1 MSRPHRRRSGRPGA
15 ARTGVVRLG
24 VSLEPELL
32 DRLDGWVQQRN
43 SPSRSDA
50 IRTLIRKELVEEA
63 LGDPEADA
71 VACVALLYRH
81 GAPSV
86 MRRLT
91 AAQHQ
96 WGDHIRFSGHVHLR
110 GGSCLEVLALVGKR
124 GEVRR
129 AAEELRGV
137 KGVLFGDYTLGSPEV
152 AGGRTGHEHPHRES
166 ERA

>member
-1 MSRPHRRRSGRPGA
+1 MSRPRRRRTTRLGA
-15 ARTGVVRLG
+15 PRTGVVRLG

-32 DRLDGWVQQRN
+32 GRLDGWVQQRN

-50 IRTLIRKELVEEA
+50 IRALIRKELVEEA
-63 LGDPEADA
+63 LGDPDSDA

-137 KGVLFGDYTLGSPEV
+137 KGVLFGDYTLGSPAV